1 VAEGLCKVG
10 MLAHLL
16 RNGSLMHQGTL
27 FWDEPES
34 NLNPQLLRLV
44 AKAVFSLAGHGIQVV
59 IATHS
64 LFLMR
69 ELELLNRKTKG
80 EIRFFGLTET
90 EEGVQVSQ
98 GNSFED
104 IETIQSLEA
113 ELEQSDRVLE
123 MEFADE

>member
-1 VAEGLCKVG
+1 
-10 MLAHLL
+10 
-16 RNGSLMHQGTL
+16 
-27 FWDEPES
+27 
-34 NLNPQLLRLV
+34 
-44 AKAVFSLAGHGIQVV
+44 VV